1 MALVVLAIWNAYRP
15 GSTETGPRRFPLSDT
30 VLASSAMVAAVLAQ
44 IVWLVIRSHAAL
56 PPVASP
62 GADTNPQALTQQAL
76 ISEAFKYLF
85 KVGSSDLNSGVT
97 GSVAANLL
105 AALSVGG
112 VIAMIV
118 DRRAHSRTVVTFAAA
133 TLVVG
138 LLIGPAL
145 AISTLVV
152 TGSYFPLPIRYGIVL
167 MPAFVMCAAVFL
179 SRSRKVGTIVLVAG
193 LLMASIVI
201 LI

>member
-1 MALVVLAIWNAYRP
+1 
-15 GSTETGPRRFPLSDT
+15 
-30 VLASSAMVAAVLAQ
+30 
-44 IVWLVIRSHAAL
+44 
-56 PPVASP
+56 
-62 GADTNPQALTQQAL
+62 
-76 ISEAFKYLF
+76 
-85 KVGSSDLNSGVT
+85 
-97 GSVAANLL
+97 
-105 AALSVGG
+105 
-112 VIAMIV
+112 MIV
-118 DRRAHSRTVVTFAAA
+118 DRRAHSRTVVTFATA
-133 TLVVG
+133 TLAVG

-201 LI
+201 VI